1 MYYTTKIYTPEGKRT
16 SISFGHVDDR
26 TEAEVRAV
34 FAKWLELYEHHPKK
48 VLSYKSPYEAV
59 ERIVSPSSVTNVGD
73 LMRRYLQWASNTM
86 RQTRD
91 GLESPDMAKVRR
103 AIKFLNPYSDW
114 PIADFGPDELRTV
127 QKALLDSEYKSGK
140 TMKCYTRRGIN
151 DTINCIKSAWRWG
164 LGRGLVRIESV
175 EVLKEVKPLKT
186 GQDSEQIRRAN

>member
-1 MYYTTKIYTPEGKRT
+1 MSVI
-16 SISFGHVDDR
+16 
-26 TEAEVRAV
+26 
-34 FAKWLELYEHHPKK
+34 PKK

>member
-1 MYYTTKIYTPEGKRT
+1 MAGRRKKPKLRIDGGVLYHEDIYTGR
-16 SISFGHVDDR
+16 
-26 TEAEVRAV
+26 
-34 FAKWLELYEHHPKK
+34 KK
-48 VLSYKSPYEAV
+48 NIHQL
-59 ERIVSPSSVTNVGD
+59 
-73 LMRRYLQWASNTM
+73 
-86 RQTRD
+86 
-91 GLESPDMAKVRR
+91 R

-140 TMKCYTRRGIN
+140 TMKRYTRRGIN

-186 GQDSEQIRRAN
+186 GQDNVHENHRRGTITEKEFRKVLAKANAVVGDMLRLIWLTAMRPLK